1 MFTFGRLLDLYVAQR
16 RFTEARQILTRLEQ
30 SPPRQVP
37 RRIRVLLD
45 AASGQPTPTWPSMM
59 GVLGREPT
67 RQLGLDAR
75 ASLARGDHDRALVAL
90 EQAVTERRIMAF
102 RWTDPD
108 LDPLRTDRRFA
119 RLVHRM
125 GLPVESLVALGR

>member
-1 MFTFGRLLDLYVAQR
+1 M
-16 RFTEARQILTRLEQ
+16 RF
-30 SPPRQVP
+30 
-37 RRIRVLLD
+37 RVLLD
-45 AASGQPTPTWPSMM
+45 AATGQPTPKWPSMT
-59 GVLGREPT
+59 GVLGRKPT
-67 RQLGLDAR
+67 RELGLDAR
-75 ASLARGDHDRALVAL
+75 ASVLRGDYDRALVAL
-90 EQAVTERRIMAF
+90 EQAVTERRIMPF

>member
-1 MFTFGRLLDLYVAQR
+1 M
-16 RFTEARQILTRLEQ
+16 
-30 SPPRQVP
+30 P
-37 RRIRVLLD
+37 
-45 AASGQPTPTWPSMM
+45 
-59 GVLGREPT
+59 
-67 RQLGLDAR
+67 
-75 ASLARGDHDRALVAL
+75 
-90 EQAVTERRIMAF
+90 F